1 MAIIRIEVVANRG
14 LWARYATNKKLFQKS
29 FVEKSDTGSLAS
41 QSDPADR
48 VAWSTSSPPDLG
60 GTARSLTLPQ
70 LSESSDAGRIVT
82 PEDLRGEVFLFH
94 GTSPEIMDSIRASG
108 FRPDLSANKGTEE
121 KPKYGPLGQGVY
133 LADNASKAQTYDV
146 CPVCLDYDCVDATHP
161 PRQMLLN
168 RVLLGAPT
176 FARFHR
182 SMRQDDHT
190 TLKTGRSSVVS
201 QGLKK
206 FPLKRGASG
215 SNEILVKDA
224 PLLYPEFR
232 IFYRVVDDQKQAPP
246 PPSTNAVRP
255 RPARPTQ
262 ATSATPSRSTGHM
275 RGGAPQPLARTADT
289 GRPTAGPSTSAD
301 DERFAV
307 AVQEEPILA
316 DLAPDRVR
324 QALDMLQRALP
335 PMMSID
341 NDDAA
346 EQARAQRLHH
356 TRDIAVALEE
366 GGQLAADEVLQRI
379 IDSETTAQNTDS
391 P

>member
-1 MAIIRIEVVANRG
+1 
-14 LWARYATNKKLFQKS
+14 
-29 FVEKSDTGSLAS
+29 
-41 QSDPADR
+41 
-48 VAWSTSSPPDLG
+48 
-60 GTARSLTLPQ
+60 
-70 LSESSDAGRIVT
+70 
-82 PEDLRGEVFLFH
+82 
-94 GTSPEIMDSIRASG
+94 
-108 FRPDLSANKGTEE
+108 
-121 KPKYGPLGQGVY
+121 
-133 LADNASKAQTYDV
+133 
-146 CPVCLDYDCVDATHP
+146 
-161 PRQMLLN
+161 
-168 RVLLGAPT
+168 
-176 FARFHR
+176 
-182 SMRQDDHT
+182 
-190 TLKTGRSSVVS
+190 
-201 QGLKK
+201 
-206 FPLKRGASG
+206 
-215 SNEILVKDA
+215 
-224 PLLYPEFR
+224 
-232 IFYRVVDDQKQAPP
+232 
-246 PPSTNAVRP
+246 
-255 RPARPTQ
+255 
-262 ATSATPSRSTGHM
+262 M